1 MSKMGNVQLAVAIL
15 CVIAILIIAFFVFFH
30 SLDFIGWIQAWI
42 QSNKEEKASLTRLKG
57 HYNANGYL
65 VHSDSDIQLN
75 CSTGSFKRFDSV
87 DRDFRISLAT
97 TSLTDEWNSP
107 PVDSSI
113 PPHLRPAPVPTYD
126 SLNASTGVEEQVAKI
141 KHTGTDETSYIEKTS
156 ICPIPRPVSS
166 VNMASLISQ
175 SSFPICLTPPPSP
188 SMFQFRQSSPSM
200 TDLPES
206 NLLPTQIPPS
216 SSYSAQF
223 VPTSPSIS
231 QFPQPSPS
239 MSQFPLT
246 EVNTQYS
253 STPPL
258 KLSGV
263 YIQQGQHIGSLDLP
277 PIPVA
282 CEETEVVPVALKRAI
297 SCDSVCSDTSVGLG
311 DLEMLNITGYLCIG
325 LEYDSECWDLVVN
338 VLEAKE
344 LRGIVKKDDNLDTYV
359 RVTLLPDKEATIQTK
374 VYRSS
379 GSPSYKE
386 RFLFSMNPREQSQ
399 RILSFHVY
407 STDFLS
413 HTLVGDGEIRLS
425 DVSLRQPVTTWVTLT
440 DTGQKGTECG
450 ELLFSLSYLPTA
462 ERLTVV
468 VVKTRNLKF
477 SCDTP
482 GEAFVKVYL
491 MQQNKKIN
499 KKKTSVKRGEKCPI
513 FNEAMMFSVPAH
525 TLSTIQLRLT
535 VAETTLDESSK
546 AISIGHVIVGA
557 QAIGRSLSHWNQ
569 MLTALRKPVAMWHSL
584 RKHQSDDHAKPDT

>member
-1 MSKMGNVQLAVAIL
+1 MGNVQLAVVIL
-15 CVIAILIIAFFVFFH
+15 CVIAILLIAFFVFFH

-87 DRDFRISLAT
+87 DRDFKITLAT
-97 TSLTDEWNSP
+97 TSLTDDWNRFQD
-107 PVDSSI
+107 DSSI
-113 PPHLRPAPVPTYD
+113 PPQPLRPAPVPVTISSTKTPSKVDPIITPTKTSVED
-126 SLNASTGVEEQVAKI
+126 SNF
-141 KHTGTDETSYIEKTS
+141 IEKTS
-156 ICPIPRPVSS
+156 ICPIPRPISS
-166 VNMASLISQ
+166 VNMATLLSQ
-175 SSFPICLTPPPSP
+175 SSFPVCITPPPSP
-188 SMFQFRQSSPSM
+188 SMFQFPQ
-200 TDLPES
+200 
-206 NLLPTQIPPS
+206 
-216 SSYSAQF
+216 
-223 VPTSPSIS
+223 TSPSVTQCS
-231 QFPQPSPS
+231 ATETNSPQ
-239 MSQFPLT
+239 
-246 EVNTQYS
+246 QYS
-253 STPPL
+253 ASSNPPL

-263 YIQQGQHIGSLDLP
+263 YVQQGQPTASLESP
-277 PIPVA
+277 PVPPQS
-282 CEETEVVPVALKRAI
+282 EEIEVVPSALKRAI

-344 LRGIVKKDDNLDTYV
+344 LRGIVRKDDNLDTYV
-359 RVTLLPDKEATIQTK
+359 RVSLLPDKEATIQTK

-399 RILSFHVY
+399 RVLCFHVY

-413 HTLVGDGEIRLS
+413 HTLIGDGEIRLS

-440 DTGQKGTECG
+440 DTGQKGTEIG
-450 ELLFSLSYLPTA
+450 ELMFSLSYLPTA

-468 VVKTRNLKF
+468 VVKARNLKF
-477 SCDTP
+477 STEIP

-491 MQQNKKIN
+491 MQHNRKIN
-499 KKKTSVKRGEKCPI
+499 KKKTSIKKGEKCPI
-513 FNEAMMFSVPAH
+513 FNESMMFSVPAH

-535 VAETTLDESSK
+535 VVENTTDETNRAK
-546 AISIGHVIVGA
+546 SIGHVIVGA
-557 QAIGRSLSHWNQ
+557 QANGRSLGHWNQ
-569 MLTALRKPVAMWHSL
+569 MLTALRKPVAMWHCL
-584 RKHQSDDHAKPDT
+584 RKQSEEPTKFNAQD